1 VTAHRRSA
9 ALWRQIQ
16 TLEDLIAY
24 GNELDDTRRAL
35 LFEFGDII
43 ATYAEK
49 RTNGNAS
56 SATDLRALCRAVA
69 SGSRLSGGFLYNLV
83 RVATAFPP
91 ALREA
96 HAEQPWGW
104 FLECVRERD
113 PRAAADR
120 YAGMSIGQIKD
131 FRKTKGIAREPG
143 YIRLQV
149 TLRPDHVRDLE
160 AGRAVTVD
168 RVLPTGT
175 SVKVTLERIT
185 THVLDSPT
193 SPCGR

>member
-1 VTAHRRSA
+1 
-9 ALWRQIQ
+9 
-16 TLEDLIAY
+16 LIAY

-35 LFEFGDII
+35 LFEFGDIM

-69 SGSRLSGGFLYNLV
+69 SGSRLSGGFLSNLF

-96 HAEQPWGW
+96 HADQPWGW

-113 PRAAADR
+113 PLAAADR

-131 FRKTKGIAREPG
+131 LRKTRGIAREPG
-143 YIRLQV
+143 YVRLQV
-149 TLRPDHVRDLE
+149 TLRPDQVSDLE
-160 AGRAVTVD
+160 AGRAVIVE
-168 RVLPTGT
+168 RALIPGVN
-175 SVKVTLERIT
+175 VKVTVERNAQEVAKI
-185 THVLDSPT
+185 SM
-193 SPCGR
+193 SS

>member
-1 VTAHRRSA
+1 MTRPRRSA

-35 LFEFGDII
+35 LFEFGDIM

-49 RTNGNAS
+49 RTNGNPS

-69 SGSRLSGGFLYNLV
+69 SGSRLSGGFLYNLF

-96 HAEQPWGW
+96 HADQPWGW
-104 FLECVRERD
+104 FLECVRECD
-113 PRAAADR
+113 PLAAADR

-131 FRKTKGIAREPG
+131 LRKTKGIAREPG
-143 YIRLQV
+143 YVRLQV
-149 TLRPDHVRDLE
+149 TLRPDQVSDLE
-160 AGRAVTVD
+160 AGRAVIVE
-168 RVLPTGT
+168 RALIPGVN
-175 SVKVTLERIT
+175 VKVTVERNAQEVAKI
-185 THVLDSPT
+185 SM
-193 SPCGR
+193 SS

>member
-1 VTAHRRSA
+1 MTRPRRSA

-24 GNELDDTRRAL
+24 GNELDDTRRAA
-35 LFEFGDII
+35 LFESGDIM

-69 SGSRLSGGFLYNLV
+69 SGSRLSGGFLYNLF

-96 HAEQPWGW
+96 HADQPWGW

-113 PRAAADR
+113 PLAAADR

-131 FRKTKGIAREPG
+131 LRKTKGIAREPG
-143 YIRLQV
+143 YVRLQV
-149 TLRPDHVRDLE
+149 TLRPDQVSDLE
-160 AGRAVTVD
+160 AGRAVIIERALIPGVN
-168 RVLPTGT
+168 
-175 SVKVTLERIT
+175 VKVTVERNAQEVAKI
-185 THVLDSPT
+185 SM
-193 SPCGR
+193 SS